1 MSLATEIDEQGFAVV
16 KEVLPPTMVEAFLR
30 EVGSWQDASAD
41 RRGGLRNLL
50 DFPSMRELASSD
62 ILMRLV
68 EPVLGPNATVVRGI
82 LFDKTESTNW
92 KVPWH
97 QDVTIAVKER
107 VEADGFGP
115 WSTKEGVLHVQP
127 PSIVMKG
134 MLSVRVHLDDCPP
147 ENGALRVIPASHKDG
162 KVAARDVERL
172 ASESSEHIC
181 PVPAGGALIMR
192 PLLFH
197 ASSAS
202 SIPGHRR
209 VFHFDYAN
217 VTLPNGMNWHEA

>member
-16 KEVLPPTMVEAFLR
+16 EEVLLPMTVEALLR
-30 EVGSWQDASAD
+30 EVGSWQDSSAD

-50 DFPSMRELASSD
+50 DFPSMRELANSD
-62 ILMRLV
+62 TLIGLV
-68 EPVLGPNATVVRGI
+68 EPVLGPTATVVRGI

-107 VEADGFGP
+107 VEAEGFGP
-115 WSTKEGVLHVQP
+115 WSMKEGVLHVQP
-127 PSIVMKG
+127 PSSVMEG
-134 MLSVRVHLDDCPP
+134 MLSVRVHLDDCPI
-147 ENGALRVIPASHKDG
+147 ENGALRVIPVSHKGG
-162 KVAARDVERL
+162 KIAVRDVELL
-172 ASESSEHIC
+172 AAESAEHIC

-202 SIPGHRR
+202 SISGHRR
-209 VFHFDYAN
+209 VLHFDYAN
-217 VTLPNGMNWHEA
+217 VTLPSGMNWHEA